1 MNWIVSAEAA
11 LHTLKLSCRRFV
23 VLLLSLGAS
32 LMSQTRWTAGEV
44 RGVWLTNVD
53 SKALNS
59 RASIAEAMQFLQ
71 DHHFNV
77 VFPVVW
83 NDAKTLYPSRVMDSL
98 FGMPIDPRMVR
109 TASGRDPLQEVID
122 EAHVRGI
129 AVVPWFEYGFSSS
142 YNKAGGKILKK
153 FPHWA
158 ARDANGRLL
167 KKNGFEWMNP
177 YHPEV
182 QEFILSLVREVVT
195 NYDVDG
201 VQGDDRLP
209 ANPSEG
215 GYDAYTRS
223 QYALE
228 HHGAQPPKDPKDRA
242 WLRWR
247 GDRLNAFGKRLH
259 DDVKR
264 IKPQVLV
271 TWSPSIFSWSFEEYL
286 QDWPA
291 WINGGYADL
300 VIPQNYRYTI
310 DDYTRTLASQSNDSL
325 GIAASYRAIVPGIL
339 MNVGTYLIDE
349 EHLLQAMQFNRERGY
364 RGEVFFFYEG
374 LRKNG
379 GRLAR
384 VIKEKFYQKSVKI
397 PWK

>member
-1 MNWIVSAEAA
+1 MVTNRQRCC
-11 LHTLKLSCRRFV
+11 LLFTLL
-23 VLLLSLGAS
+23 VLFAQTLTAQTPW
-32 LMSQTRWTAGEV
+32 SQGEV

-53 SKALNS
+53 SKVLES
-59 RASIAEAMQFLQ
+59 RASIAEAMQFLKE
-71 DHHFNV
+71 HHFNV

-83 NDAKTLYPSRVMDSL
+83 NDAKTLYRSRVMDSV
-98 FGMPIDPRMVR
+98 FGMPIDPRQIR
-109 TASGRDPLQEVID
+109 TDKRRDPLREVIE
-122 EAHVRGI
+122 EAHARGI

-142 YNKAGGKILKK
+142 FNKKGGMVLKK
-153 FPHWA
+153 FPHWS
-158 ARDANGRLL
+158 ARDGQGNLL

-182 QEFILSLVREVVT
+182 QEFILSLVREVVSR
-195 NYDVDG
+195 YDVDG

-215 GYDAYTRS
+215 GYDPYTRS
-223 QYALE
+223 LYALE
-228 HHGAQPPKDPKDRA
+228 HHGTQPPNDPKDPS

-247 GDRLNAFGKRLH
+247 GDRLNAFGKRLY
-259 DDVKR
+259 DEVKR
-264 IKPQVLV
+264 LKPNVLV

-300 VIPQNYRYTI
+300 VIPQVYRYSI
-310 DDYTRTLASQSNDSL
+310 DRYTQALTSQSNDSL
-325 GIAASYRAIVPGIL
+325 AIPGSYRAIVPGIL
-339 MNVGTYLIDE
+339 MNVGTYLIEE
-349 EHLLQAMQFNRERGY
+349 EHLLQAMQVNRDRGY

-374 LRKNG
+374 LRKND
-379 GRLAR
+379 GRLAKAIMER
-384 VIKEKFYQKSVKI
+384 FYQEAVGL